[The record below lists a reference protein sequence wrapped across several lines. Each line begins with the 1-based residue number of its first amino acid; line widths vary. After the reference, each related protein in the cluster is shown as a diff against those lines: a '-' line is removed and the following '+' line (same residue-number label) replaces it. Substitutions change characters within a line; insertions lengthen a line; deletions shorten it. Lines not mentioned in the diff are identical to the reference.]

1 MNFLLLIVIIITL
14 RVLNSVIK
22 TEGKKQLPFVA
33 SNKREASSLMAY
45 YYQVLNLDFK
55 KPITPEIVRKAFYKQ
70 LELSSEDRNRGYKPY
85 YSLNDLKAARDY
97 LLDFLKYGSTFN

>member
-1 MNFLLLIVIIITL
+1 
-14 RVLNSVIK
+14 LNSVIK
-22 TEGKKQLPFVA
+22 IEGKKQIPFIA
-33 SNKREASSLMAY
+33 SNKSESSSLMAH

-70 LELSSEDRNRGYKPY
+70 LELSSDDRKRGYKPY

-97 LLDFLKYGSTFN
+97 LLDFLKLASTGN